1 MIQWCKSCVLPNTR
15 PNIIIDKNGI
25 CNACNFHRKVK
36 NKINWS
42 KRENEF
48 KTLCKN
54 IKKKK

>member
-54 IKKKK
+54 IKN